1 MPAYC
6 FFTLSLRARCA
17 KKTIR
22 VTSELYYNG
31 REKSDPWRCEAI
43 PGLECEEPPSESEK
57 EKESDEEY
65 NPEEDPDR

>member
-1 MPAYC
+1 MLFYIELTC
-6 FFTLSLRARCA
+6 EVCE
-17 KKTIR
+17 KTFR

-31 REKSDPWRCEAI
+31 REKNDPWRCEAI
-43 PGLECEEPPSESEK
+43 PGLECEGPPSESEK